1 MPFYGRRRELK
12 MLDDI
17 FARPHGKL
25 FVLYGRRRVGKTA
38 LIQHWLSTRKPR
50 GFYWAAHQSSSPIL
64 LRALSH
70 EIQRVR
76 FPGQAVP
83 AEFTFS
89 SWDMAFREIA
99 SLAQNAPL
107 VVVLDEFTYLL
118 ESDRSVASLL
128 QNTWD
133 GVLKDTNIF
142 LILSGSHAGMIA
154 RDVLAYRSPLFGR
167 AAQTLHLQPLPFG
180 VVTEMFPKM
189 PGADLVTLYGLV
201 GGIVDYLAPLREN
214 ASLSD
219 NLRALLIDSKIME
232 DAPSLLRDQLG
243 NAPNYLAIVEMIA
256 AGYNRV
262 TDIARM
268 VDQEPTSV
276 SYYLKTLQDL
286 GVVERLVPALEPHPE
301 RSKQGRYVIRDHYL
315 RFFYRFVSAEV
326 QRLRQGLDRQAM
338 GKLTQ
343 HIAEFTGTFAFEEL
357 CREWVERTADAGQLP
372 FLPRRVG
379 AVWGRGRP
387 QIDVLAINP
396 DEHAILL
403 GECKWTGGAVDM
415 GVAEKLLKD
424 APDIVPAPAEQW
436 KVYLA
441 FFSKNGFTPD
451 ARRAASGANCLWVDL
466 DKLIRDLRALT
477 N

>member
-1 MPFYGRRRELK
+1 MPFYGRRHELQ
-12 MLDDI
+12 MLDDV
-17 FARPHGKL
+17 FARAQGKL

-38 LIQHWLSTRKPR
+38 LVQHWLTTRKPR
-50 GFYWAAHQSSSPIL
+50 GFYWVAHQSSSPIL
-64 LRALSH
+64 LRSLSR

-76 FPGQAVP
+76 FPGEEIP
-83 AEFTFS
+83 AEFTLP

-99 SLAQNAPL
+99 ALAQESPL

-128 QNTWD
+128 QNAWD
-133 GVLKDTNIF
+133 GILKHTNVF

-167 AAQTLHLQPLPFG
+167 ATQTLHLQPLPFG

-189 PGADLVTLYGLV
+189 TGADLVTVYGLV
-201 GGIVDYLAPLREN
+201 GGIVDYLTPLREEV
-214 ASLSD
+214 SLTD
-219 NLRALLIDSKIME
+219 NLRALLMESKVLE

-256 AGYNRV
+256 AGYSRV

-268 VDQEPTSV
+268 VDQEPTAV

-286 GVVERLVPALEPHPE
+286 GIVERIVPALEPHPE

-315 RFFYRFVSAEV
+315 RFFYRFISDEV
-326 QRLRQGLDRQAM
+326 PRLRQRLDRLAM
-338 GKLTQ
+338 GKLAQ
-343 HIAEFTGTFAFEEL
+343 HIAEFTGTYIFEDL
-357 CREWVERTADAGQLP
+357 CREWVERTANVGQFP

-403 GECKWTGGAVDM
+403 GECKWTDPRLDKPV
-415 GVAEKLLKD
+415 VEKLLKE
-424 APDIVPAPAEQW
+424 AADIVPPSPQPW
-436 KVYLA
+436 KTYFA
-441 FFSKNGFTPD
+441 FFSKTGFTPE
-451 ARRAASGANCLWVDL
+451 ARRAADRVDSLWIDL
-466 DKLIRDLRALT
+466 DKLIRDLRVLA
-477 N
+477 